1 MSRLRHLSLLVGSFV
16 VIACGGGGGDRAAV
30 DPAELARWE
39 ATAARVTITRDTW
52 GIPHVK
58 GTSDAD
64 AVFGALY
71 AQAED
76 DFNRI
81 EVNYLNAMGRLA
93 EAEGEDA
100 IWSDLR
106 MKLFIDPDSLRA
118 MYATSPD
125 SLRVLMDAF
134 ADGLNYFLHTHPEV
148 TPRVLTRF
156 EPWMALTFS
165 EGSIGGDIESINLR
179 ALRAFY
185 EPRNEASGA
194 PAGGSSAAAVVPAR
208 EVALAEP
215 VNRAV
220 EPSGSNG
227 FAIAPSRSASGHA
240 LLLINPHTS
249 FYFRAEL
256 QMTSD
261 EGLNA
266 YGASTWGQ
274 FFIYQG
280 FNERAGWMH
289 TSSGADA
296 IDEYAETVTESP
308 DGITYRYGAEAR
320 PMITQQVTVPYRTG
334 SGMAT
339 RTFTVYRT
347 HHGPIVREA
356 DGKWVAVKL
365 MQEPVKALTQSY
377 WRTRARDLA
386 TFRATMDLHTN
397 SSNNTVYA
405 DADGTIAFFHANFVP
420 RRDARFDWERPVDG
434 SDPATEWQGLHTVD
448 ESPYF
453 VNPPTGWLQNTN
465 NWPFSAYGSA
475 TPPASRYPKYMDYF
489 GENPRGIHAV
499 RVLQDRRN
507 MTIDSLIT
515 AAYDSE
521 LPAFETLFPP
531 LFRDYDALPA
541 GDARKMALAEPI
553 ASLRGWDRRY
563 SLESA
568 PTSLAIYWG
577 ENLWRAVSRAA
588 GDARV
593 NTYTYMEQRATADE
607 RLDALQAA
615 VDTLAAHFGKWDTP
629 WGEINRYQRL
639 TADIVQP
646 FNDSAPSVPVAF
658 ASSRWGSLA
667 AFGAA
672 TFNGTKRLYG
682 TRGNSFVAAVEFGD
696 RVKAKAVMA
705 GGQSGDVNSPH
716 FDDQI
721 EMYARGEFREVLFYP
736 EELAGKV
743 ERTYK
748 PGER

>member
-1 MSRLRHLSLLVGSFV
+1 MSNRSF
-16 VIACGGGGGDRAAV
+16 AAV
-30 DPAELARWE
+30 GGAVLVALFVTGCGETAPRDPDVARWE

-58 GTSDAD
+58 GPTDAD
-64 AVFGALY
+64 VVFGALY

-81 EVNYLNAMGRLA
+81 EVNYLNALGRLA
-93 EAEGEDA
+93 EAEGASA

-106 MKLFIDPDSLRA
+106 MKLFIDPDSMQA
-118 MYATSPD
+118 KYATSPD
-125 SLRVLMDAF
+125 SLKRLMDAF
-134 ADGLNYFLHTHPEV
+134 ADGLNYYLHANPQV
-148 TPRVLTRF
+148 TPKVLTRF
-156 EPWMALTFS
+156 EPWMALAFS
-165 EGSIGGDIESINLR
+165 EGSIGGDIESVNLR
-179 ALRAFY
+179 DLRAFY
-185 EPRNEASGA
+185 EPRNGGEMASA
-194 PAGGSSAAAVVPAR
+194 DAASMT
-208 EVALAEP
+208 VALAEP
-215 VNRAV
+215 VDRTV
-220 EPSGSNG
+220 EPGGSNG
-227 FAIAPSRSASGHA
+227 FAIAPSRSASGNA

-280 FNERAGWMH
+280 FNERVGWMH

-296 IDEYAETVTESP
+296 IDEYAETVTETP
-308 DGITYRYGAEAR
+308 DSVTYRYGDGQRTMVREV
-320 PMITQQVTVPYRTG
+320 IEVPYRTET
-334 SGMAT
+334 GMQS
-339 RTFTVYRT
+339 RSFTVYRS

-356 DGKWVAVKL
+356 DGRWIAVAL

-377 WRTRARDLA
+377 FRTRARDLP

-405 DADGTIAFFHANFVP
+405 DADGTIGFFHANFVP
-420 RRDARFDWERPVDG
+420 IRNPRFDWERPVDG
-434 SDPATEWQGLHTVD
+434 GDPATEWQGLHTVD
-448 ESPYF
+448 ESPLF
-453 VNPPTGWLQNTN
+453 INPPTGWLHNTN
-465 NWPFSAYGSA
+465 NWPFSAYGAA
-475 TPPASRYPKYMDYF
+475 TPAASTFPKYMDYT
-489 GENPRGIHAV
+489 GENPRGIHAI
-499 RVLQDRRN
+499 RVLESRTS
-507 MTIDSLIT
+507 MTLDSLIA

-541 GDARKMALAEPI
+541 SNPLKEKLAEPV
-553 ASLRGWDRRY
+553 ASLRAWDKRY
-563 SLESA
+563 TLESA

-588 GDARV
+588 GQARV
-593 NTYTYMEQRATADE
+593 NTYTYMEQRATSAE
-607 RLDALQAA
+607 RLGALDAA
-615 VDTLAAHFGKWDTP
+615 VDTLAAHFGNWQTP

-639 TADIVQP
+639 TGDIVQP
-646 FNDSAPSVPVAF
+646 FNDSGPSLPVAF

-682 TRGNSFVAAVEFGD
+682 TRGNSFVAAVEFGPKV
-696 RVKAKAVMA
+696 RAKAIMA

-716 FDDQI
+716 FGDQA
-721 EMYARGEFREVLFYP
+721 EMYARGEFRDVLFYP

-748 PGER
+748 PGAR

>member
-1 MSRLRHLSLLVGSFV
+1 MSTVMTNRFFAA
-16 VIACGGGGGDRAAV
+16 ACGTMLVALFVTGCGEKAAPA
-30 DPAELARWE
+30 DPEVARWE

-58 GTSDAD
+58 GPTDPD
-64 AVFGALY
+64 VVFGAMY

-81 EVNYLNAMGRLA
+81 EVNYLNALGRLA
-93 EAEGEDA
+93 EAEGEGA

-106 MKLFIDPDSLRA
+106 MKLFIHPDSMKA
-118 MYATSPD
+118 KYETSPD
-125 SLRVLMDAF
+125 SLKRLMDAF
-134 ADGLNYFLHTHPEV
+134 ADGLNYYLHANPQV
-148 TPRVLTRF
+148 KPKVLTRF
-156 EPWMALTFS
+156 EPWMALAFS
-165 EGSIGGDIESINLR
+165 EGSIGGDIESVNLR
-179 ALRAFY
+179 DLRAFY
-185 EPRNEASGA
+185 EPRNGGTAASVGGA
-194 PAGGSSAAAVVPAR
+194 AMQ
-208 EVALAEP
+208 VALAEP
-215 VNRAV
+215 VDRLS
-220 EPSGSNG
+220 EPGGSNG
-227 FAIAPSRSASGHA
+227 FAIAPSRSASGNA

-280 FNERAGWMH
+280 FNERVGWMH

-296 IDEYAETVTESP
+296 IDEYAETVTETP
-308 DGITYRYGAEAR
+308 DSVTYRYGDGAR
-320 PMITQQVTVPYRTG
+320 TMVRQVIEVPYRTE
-334 SGMAT
+334 SGMQT
-339 RTFTVYRT
+339 RTFTVYYS
-347 HHGPIVREA
+347 HHGPIVREENGRWIA
-356 DGKWVAVKL
+356 VAL

-377 WRTRARDLA
+377 FRTRARDLA

-405 DADGTIAFFHANFVP
+405 DADGTIGYFHANFVP
-420 RRDARFDWERPVDG
+420 IRNPRFDWERPVDG
-434 SDPATEWQGLHTVD
+434 GDPATEWQGIHTVD
-448 ESPYF
+448 ESPLF
-453 VNPPTGWLQNTN
+453 INPPTGWLHNTN
-465 NWPFSAYGSA
+465 NWPFSAYGAQTPKASA
-475 TPPASRYPKYMDYF
+475 FPKYMDYT
-489 GENPRGIHAV
+489 GENPRGIHAI
-499 RVLQDRRN
+499 RVLESRTN
-507 MTIDSLIT
+507 MTIDSLIA

-541 GDARKMALAEPI
+541 SNPLKAKLDEPV
-553 ASLRGWDRRY
+553 ASLRAWDKRY
-563 SLESA
+563 TLESA

-588 GDARV
+588 GQARV
-593 NTYTYMEQRATADE
+593 NTYTYMEQRATAAE
-607 RLDALQAA
+607 RLTALEQA
-615 VDTLAAHFGKWDTP
+615 VDTLAAHFGTWDTP

-639 TADIVQP
+639 TGDIVQP
-646 FNDSAPSVPVAF
+646 FNDSGPSIPVAF

-682 TRGNSFVAAVEFGD
+682 TRGNSFVAAVEFGPK
-696 RVKAKAVMA
+696 VKAKAIMA

-716 FDDQI
+716 FGDQA
-721 EMYARGEFREVLFYP
+721 EMYARGEFRDVLFYP
-736 EELAGKV
+736 EELATKV

-748 PGER
+748 PGAR

>member
-1 MSRLRHLSLLVGSFV
+1 MLRSSAARRFALAATLLLV
-16 VIACGGGGGDRAAV
+16 ACGGGGDAAAPAGA
-30 DPAELARWE
+30 DPLELTRWE
-39 ATAARVTITRDTW
+39 ETAARVTITRDRW

-58 GTSDAD
+58 GTTDAD

-76 DFNRI
+76 DFHRI

-93 EAEGEDA
+93 EAEGESA

-106 MKLFIDPDSLRA
+106 MKLFIHPDSMRA
-118 MYATSPD
+118 KYAASPD
-125 SLRVLMDAF
+125 SLKRLMDAF

-179 ALRAFY
+179 ELRAFY
-185 EPRNEASGA
+185 EPRNAA
-194 PAGGSSAAAVVPAR
+194 PAVATRP
-208 EVALAEP
+208 VALAAP
-215 VNRAV
+215 VDRAI

-249 FYFRAEL
+249 FFFRAEL

-280 FNERAGWMH
+280 FNERVGWMH

-296 IDEYAETVTESP
+296 IDEYAETVTDAP
-308 DGITYRYGAEAR
+308 DGVSYRFGDEQR
-320 PMITQQVTVPYRTG
+320 PMMSYTIEVPYRTDAG
-334 SGMAT
+334 RAT
-339 RTFTVYRT
+339 RRFTVYRT

-356 DGKWVAVKL
+356 GGQWIAVKL
-365 MQEPVKALTQSY
+365 MEEPVKALTQSY
-377 WRTRARDLA
+377 WRTKARDLA

-420 RRDARFDWERPVDG
+420 KRDTRFDWERPVDG

-448 ESPYF
+448 ESPLF
-453 VNPPTGWLQNTN
+453 INPPTGWLQNTN
-465 NWPFSAYGSA
+465 NWPYSAYGPA
-475 TPPASRYPKYMDYF
+475 TPKASAFAKYFDYF

-499 RVLQDRRN
+499 RVLQDR
-507 MTIDSLIT
+507 TGITLDTLIA
-515 AAYDSE
+515 AAYDAE
-521 LPAFETLFPP
+521 LTAFETLLPP

-541 GDARKMALAEPI
+541 SDPRRASLAEPV
-553 ASLRGWDRRY
+553 AALRGWDRRY
-563 SLESA
+563 TLESA

-588 GDARV
+588 SEARV
-593 NTYTYMEQRATADE
+593 NTYAYMEQRATAAE
-607 RLDALQAA
+607 RLGALAMA
-615 VDTLAAHFGKWDTP
+615 VDTLTAHFGAWQTP

-639 TADIVQP
+639 TGDIVQP
-646 FNDSAPSVPVAF
+646 FNDSAPSIPVAF

-667 AFGAA
+667 AFGAT

-682 TRGNSFVAAVEFGD
+682 TRGNSFVAVVEFGP
-696 RVKAKAVMA
+696 RVRAKAVMA
-705 GGQSGDVNSPH
+705 GGQSGDPASPH
-716 FDDQI
+716 FGDQAA
-721 EMYARGEFREVLFYP
+721 MYARGEFRDVLFWP
-736 EELAGKV
+736 EQLAEAT
-743 ERTYK
+743 ERQYR
-748 PGER
+748 PGAR